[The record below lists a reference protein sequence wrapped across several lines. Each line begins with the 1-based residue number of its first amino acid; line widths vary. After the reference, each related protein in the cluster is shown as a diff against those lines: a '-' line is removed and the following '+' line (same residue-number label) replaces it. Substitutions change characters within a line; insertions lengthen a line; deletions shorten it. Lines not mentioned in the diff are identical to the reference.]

1 MTAVALIAMSRDRRG
16 FREVKGQGRI
26 SGFWGFQGSQE
37 GEVLPGALGDVTLE
51 LGEAAF
57 LGLLQQG

>member
-1 MTAVALIAMSRDRRG
+1 MSRDRRG